1 MNRPSASLPADYFES
16 MFRGTEDPWDLESS
30 AYERGKYAHTVQA
43 LRGRAYRQAF
53 EVGCA
58 KGVLTAGLAPHC
70 GALLAID
77 VSATALKAA
86 RARCAPLD
94 QVSFA
99 NMVFPQQAPSRAF
112 DLVVLSEVV
121 YYWDDRDIG
130 RAATWIASQV
140 DTGGDILLAH
150 WTGETDYPQGGDEA
164 VEKLHGF
171 LNGRIEV
178 VTAERTAQYRLDLW
192 RRLP

>member
-1 MNRPSASLPADYFES
+1 
-16 MFRGTEDPWDLESS
+16 
-30 AYERGKYAHTVQA
+30 
-43 LRGRAYRQAF
+43 
-53 EVGCA
+53 
-58 KGVLTAGLAPHC
+58 
-70 GALLAID
+70 
-77 VSATALKAA
+77 
-86 RARCAPLD
+86 
-94 QVSFA
+94 
-99 NMVFPQQAPSRAF
+99 MVFPEQAPSRAF

-140 DTGGDILLAH
+140 ETGGDILLAH

-164 VEKLHGF
+164 VEKLNGF

>member
-1 MNRPSASLPADYFES
+1 MNRASASLPANYFES
-16 MFRGTEDPWDLESS
+16 MFRGTEDPWDLETS
-30 AYERGKYAHTVQA
+30 AYERDKYAATIAA
-43 LRGRAYRQAF
+43 LRAREYRQGF

-58 KGVLTAGLAPHC
+58 KGVLTKELAGHC
-70 GALLAID
+70 AALIAID

-86 RARCAPLD
+86 RARCAQLD

-99 NMVFPQQAPSRAF
+99 NMVFPQQTPWRAF

-121 YYWDDRDIG
+121 YYWDDGDIG
-130 RAATWIASQV
+130 HVATWIASQV
-140 DTGGDILLAH
+140 EAGGDILLVH

-164 VEKLHGF
+164 VEKLHG
-171 LNGRIEV
+171 LLSGRVEV

>member
-1 MNRPSASLPADYFES
+1 MNRPSTSLDPDYFES
-16 MFRGTEDPWDLESS
+16 MFRGAEDPWDLERSD
-30 AYERGKYAHTVQA
+30 YERGKYAHTVRA
-43 LRGRAYRQAF
+43 LHGRDYRQAF

-58 KGVLTAGLAPHC
+58 KGVLTASLAPHC

-86 RARCAPLD
+86 RARCASLD

-99 NMVFPQQAPSRAF
+99 NMVFPQQTPSRAF

-140 DTGGDILLAH
+140 ECGGDILLVH
-150 WTGETDYPQGGDEA
+150 WTGQTDYPQGGDEA

-171 LNGRIEV
+171 LAGRVEV
-178 VTAERTAQYRLDLW
+178 VTDERTAQYRLDLW

>member
-1 MNRPSASLPADYFES
+1 MSRPLASLPAAYFES

-30 AYERGKYAHTVQA
+30 TYERGKYVHTVQA

-58 KGVLTAGLAPHC
+58 KGVLTASLAPHC

-86 RARCAPLD
+86 RARCALLD

-121 YYWDDRDIG
+121 YYWDDRDIR

-140 DTGGDILLAH
+140 KTGGDILLVH

-164 VEKLHGF
+164 VEKLYGF
-171 LNGRIEV
+171 LAGRVEV
-178 VTAERTAQYRLDLW
+178 VIAEHTAQYRLELW